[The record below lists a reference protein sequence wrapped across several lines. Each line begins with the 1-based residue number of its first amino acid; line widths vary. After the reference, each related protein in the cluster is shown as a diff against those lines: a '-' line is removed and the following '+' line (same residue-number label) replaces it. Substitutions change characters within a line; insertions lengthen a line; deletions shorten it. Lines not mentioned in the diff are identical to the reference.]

1 MMIARANGTSLSEY
15 MKTHIWEPLGI
26 KNMTF
31 HIELRPDM
39 RKRMLEVSIRQGGS
53 HPLFLTVANANGKLE
68 WGINPYI
75 DTDAI
80 QEDDEGG
87 TGLFGSAV
95 DFHKVLHSIV
105 SGDGKLLNAE
115 MCDELFKP
123 QLTPEAQE
131 HVVKLY
137 EYRDKGGLV
146 SFAPSG
152 KEINYALSGML
163 NLADAE
169 GRRRAGTMMG
179 GGITNTMWW
188 ADREAKIWY
197 VERTFGPY
205 IEPL

>member
-39 RKRMLEVSIRQGGS
+39 RKRMPEVTIRQGGS

-87 TGLFGSAV
+87 TGLFGSAG

-115 MCDELFKP
+115 MNDELFKP

-137 EYRDKGGLV
+137 EYRDKEGLV

-152 KEINYALSGML
+152 KEISYALSGML
-163 NLADAE
+163 NLGDTQ

-179 GGITNTMWW
+179 GGITNTLWW
-188 ADREAKIWY
+188 AD
-197 VERTFGPY
+197 
-205 IEPL
+205 

>member
-1 MMIARANGTSLSEY
+1 
-15 MKTHIWEPLGI
+15 
-26 KNMTF
+26 
-31 HIELRPDM
+31 
-39 RKRMLEVSIRQGGS
+39 
-53 HPLFLTVANANGKLE
+53 
-68 WGINPYI
+68 
-75 DTDAI
+75 
-80 QEDDEGG
+80 
-87 TGLFGSAV
+87 
-95 DFHKVLHSIV
+95 VLHSIV

-137 EYRDKGGLV
+137 EYRDKEGLV

-152 KEINYALSGML
+152 KEISCALSGML